1 MQSFNGLLFE
11 VPSGDEKAIT
21 KILGLSTIAD
31 FAAHFCNYL
40 ASVPL
45 AQRHSSIRCYGRSRP
60 AAEHGT
66 RLRVRGP
73 LKTLVKSEF

>member
-1 MQSFNGLLFE
+1 LVLFE

-40 ASVPL
+40 ASVGWHSGVRRSNVMEKV
-45 AQRHSSIRCYGRSRP
+45 RHWLTGASSSAGS
-60 AAEHGT
+60 
-66 RLRVRGP
+66 
-73 LKTLVKSEF
+73 LVVFLCA